1 MAKKNIEIPKDNNI
15 IRMPLEEVMPDN
27 YLPYAVEVAK
37 DRALPDVRDGL
48 KPVHRRILYGAYML
62 KAFPDKPY
70 YKSARIVGDILGKY
84 HPHGDSSVYD
94 AMVILAQNFSTR
106 APLIDG
112 HGNWGS
118 IDGDGAAAMRY
129 TEARLSSISMEMLRD
144 IEKNVVDMVPNYSD
158 SEMEPKVLPARY
170 PNLLVNGTFGI
181 AVGLSTNI
189 PPHNLRE
196 VIDGTLAYIDNNEI
210 TTRELMN
217 YIKGPDL
224 PTGGVLIG
232 EKTLLSAYETGE
244 GKVTLRA
251 KAKIETLENG
261 RLGIVITEFPYR
273 RNKARILQTISD
285 MTGDKRH
292 AKALDGIVD
301 IRDESDRTGIRA
313 VIEFKKA
320 VDHDMADKV
329 LKYLYKKT
337 DLQGNI
343 SFNMVALA
351 DGKPE
356 TMGLKTIISHYVN
369 HQKDVVTRRT
379 KRELEVAEKR
389 FHIVEGFIKAIGI
402 MDEVIATIRASKSKK
417 YAHENLVSKFG
428 FTDLQAEA
436 ILELMLY
443 RLTGLEIKVFQ
454 KEHKEL
460 SKKIKALRKIL
471 ENESVLL
478 GVIKDELKEVAEV
491 YGDERRTALIED
503 ESEAKID
510 LEELIVAEDVMVTLS
525 NEGFIKKIPLKT
537 YNRSNVDENEIEYRE
552 GDYLK
557 FLIKS
562 NTKDTLAIFTDKGTV
577 YQIKC
582 NSVAD
587 KKWKDKGERLED
599 LIRGLSLEDEKIIAL
614 ESIENFLPNKC
625 FKFITANGLIKK
637 TTLDKFVTAYSK
649 LMAIKLKNDDLLASV
664 SLIDSQDEERFV
676 EIETTNGLNF
686 VVSEPEL
693 EFTDRNILGVQLV
706 PLKSGNQIKSIRFVD
721 NYEYKEFIIG
731 INKKGNIKTFSNM
744 NSNSYEKV
752 KVNSFRNI
760 LAFSNKGKVFKFP
773 AYLLQ
778 NTEESNISDLVDG
791 FEKDELIIKVA
802 PINEF
807 GKIGEDLFV
816 YFFSREGLVKKTSLR
831 EFLGEFN
838 NQIAYKFK
846 TPKDELINVD
856 INFEN
861 ATVILVTKNG
871 MGIKFLATAINP
883 MGRVASGVTGISL
896 KDDNKV
902 IFGKVIPPSEGIDDK
917 TLEAYN
923 DYKKELTSNYEK
935 LILESKQKEK
945 AEVNIEDIKLQN
957 RAGRGSSLMIL
968 VLEDYIRD
976 VIIK

>member
-189 PPHNLRE
+189 PPHNLKE

-417 YAHENLVSKFG
+417 DAHENLVSKFG

-760 LAFSNKGKVFKFP
+760 IAFSNKGKVFKFP

-935 LILESKQKEK
+935 LVLESKQKEK

>member
-189 PPHNLRE
+189 PPHNLKE

-417 YAHENLVSKFG
+417 DAHENLVSKFG

-478 GVIKDELKEVAEV
+478 GVIKDELKEVAKV

-760 LAFSNKGKVFKFP
+760 IAFSNRGKVFKFP

-846 TPKDELINVD
+846 TPKDELVNVD

-871 MGIKFLATAINP
+871 MGIKFSATAINP

-935 LILESKQKEK
+935 LVLESKQKEK

>member
-417 YAHENLVSKFG
+417 DAHENLVSKFG

-525 NEGFIKKIPLKT
+525 NEGFIKKLPLKT

-760 LAFSNKGKVFKFP
+760 IAFSNKGKVFKFP

-791 FEKDELIIKVA
+791 FEKDEIIIKVA

-846 TPKDELINVD
+846 TPKDELVNVD

-902 IFGKVIPPSEGIDDK
+902 IFGKVIPPSEDI
-917 TLEAYN
+917 
-923 DYKKELTSNYEK
+923 
-935 LILESKQKEK
+935 EK

>member
-417 YAHENLVSKFG
+417 DAHENLVLKFG

-491 YGDERRTALIED
+491 YGDERRTVLIED

-760 LAFSNKGKVFKFP
+760 IAFSNKGKVFKFP

-846 TPKDELINVD
+846 TPKDELVNVD

-935 LILESKQKEK
+935 LVLESKQKEK

>member
-417 YAHENLVSKFG
+417 DAHENLVSKFG

-525 NEGFIKKIPLKT
+525 NEGFIKKLPLKT

-760 LAFSNKGKVFKFP
+760 IAFSNKGKVFKFP

-846 TPKDELINVD
+846 TPKDELVNVD

-935 LILESKQKEK
+935 LVLESKQKEK
-945 AEVNIEDIKLQN
+945 AEVNIDDIKLQN
-957 RAGRGSSLMIL
+957 RAGRGSNIM
-968 VLEDYIRD
+968 VVQLEDEVKNVTLI
-976 VIIK
+976 

>member
-417 YAHENLVSKFG
+417 DAHENLVSKFG

-525 NEGFIKKIPLKT
+525 NEGFIKKLPLKT

-664 SLIDSQDEERFV
+664 SLIDSQDEEIFV

-760 LAFSNKGKVFKFP
+760 IAFSNKGKVFKFP

-791 FEKDELIIKVA
+791 FEKDEIIIKVA

-846 TPKDELINVD
+846 TPKDELVNVD

-902 IFGKVIPPSEGIDDK
+902 IFGKVIPPSEDIDDK

>member
-84 HPHGDSSVYD
+84 QPHGESSVYD

-417 YAHENLVSKFG
+417 DAHENLVSKFG
-428 FTDLQAEA
+428 FTELQAEA

-525 NEGFIKKIPLKT
+525 NERFIKKIPLKT

-760 LAFSNKGKVFKFP
+760 IAFSNKGKVFKFP

-935 LILESKQKEK
+935 LVLESKQKEK

-976 VIIK
+976 GIIK

>member
-417 YAHENLVSKFG
+417 DAHENLVSKFG

-562 NTKDTLAIFTDKGTV
+562 NTKDTLAIFTDKGNV

-760 LAFSNKGKVFKFP
+760 IAFSNKGKVFKFP

-807 GKIGEDLFV
+807 GKIGGDLFV

-846 TPKDELINVD
+846 TPKDELVNVD

-871 MGIKFLATAINP
+871 MGIKFSATAINP

-935 LILESKQKEK
+935 LVLESKQKEK

>member
-417 YAHENLVSKFG
+417 DAHENLVSKFG
-428 FTDLQAEA
+428 FTELQAEA

-760 LAFSNKGKVFKFP
+760 IAFSNKGKVFKFP

-816 YFFSREGLVKKTSLR
+816 YFFSKEGLVKKTSLR

-871 MGIKFLATAINP
+871 MGIKFSATAINP

>member
-417 YAHENLVSKFG
+417 DAHENLVSKFG

-760 LAFSNKGKVFKFP
+760 IAFSNKGKVFKFP

-861 ATVILVTKNG
+861 AIVILVTKNG

>member
-417 YAHENLVSKFG
+417 DAHENLVSKFG

-760 LAFSNKGKVFKFP
+760 IAFSNKGKVFKFP

-816 YFFSREGLVKKTSLR
+816 YFFSKEGLVKKTSLR

-935 LILESKQKEK
+935 LVLESKQKEK

>member
-417 YAHENLVSKFG
+417 DAHENLVSKFG
-428 FTDLQAEA
+428 FTELQAEA

-525 NEGFIKKIPLKT
+525 NERFIKKIPLKT

-760 LAFSNKGKVFKFP
+760 IAFSNKGKVFKFP

-846 TPKDELINVD
+846 TPKDELVNVD

-935 LILESKQKEK
+935 LVLESKQKEK

>member
-144 IEKNVVDMVPNYSD
+144 IEKNVVDMLPNYSD

-417 YAHENLVSKFG
+417 DAHENLVSKFG

-525 NEGFIKKIPLKT
+525 NEGFIKKLPLKT

-760 LAFSNKGKVFKFP
+760 IAFSNKGKVFKFP

-791 FEKDELIIKVA
+791 FEKDEIIIKVA

-846 TPKDELINVD
+846 TPKDELVNVD

-902 IFGKVIPPSEGIDDK
+902 IFGKVIPPSEDIDDK

>member
-417 YAHENLVSKFG
+417 DAHENLVSKFG

-693 EFTDRNILGVQLV
+693 EFTDRNILGIQLV

-760 LAFSNKGKVFKFP
+760 IAFSNKGKVFKFP

-807 GKIGEDLFV
+807 GKMGEDLFV

-871 MGIKFLATAINP
+871 MGIKFSATAINP

>member
-417 YAHENLVSKFG
+417 DAHENLVSKFE

-760 LAFSNKGKVFKFP
+760 IAFSNKGKVFKFP

-846 TPKDELINVD
+846 TPKDELVNVD

-871 MGIKFLATAINP
+871 MGIKFSATAINP

-902 IFGKVIPPSEGIDDK
+902 IFGKVIPLTEGIDDK

-935 LILESKQKEK
+935 LVLESKQKEK

>member
-106 APLIDG
+106 GPLIDG

-417 YAHENLVSKFG
+417 DAHENLVSKFG

-760 LAFSNKGKVFKFP
+760 IAFSNKGKVFKFP

-816 YFFSREGLVKKTSLR
+816 YFFSKEGLVKKTSLR

-846 TPKDELINVD
+846 TPKDELVNVD

-871 MGIKFLATAINP
+871 IGIKFSATAINP

-902 IFGKVIPPSEGIDDK
+902 IFGKVIPPTEGIDDK

-935 LILESKQKEK
+935 LVLESKQKEK

>member
-144 IEKNVVDMVPNYSD
+144 IEKDVVDMVPNYSD

-402 MDEVIATIRASKSKK
+402 MDEVIATIRDSKSKK
-417 YAHENLVSKFG
+417 DAHENLVLKFG

-537 YNRSNVDENEIEYRE
+537 YNRSNIDENEIEYRE

-760 LAFSNKGKVFKFP
+760 IAFSNKGKVFKFP

-846 TPKDELINVD
+846 TPKDELVNVD

-883 MGRVASGVTGISL
+883 MGRIASGVTGISL

-935 LILESKQKEK
+935 LVLESKQKEK

>member
-417 YAHENLVSKFG
+417 DAHENLVSKFG
-428 FTDLQAEA
+428 FTELQAEA

-525 NEGFIKKIPLKT
+525 NEGFIKKLPLKT

-744 NSNSYEKV
+744 NSSSYEKV
-752 KVNSFRNI
+752 KVNSFINVI
-760 LAFSNKGKVFKFP
+760 AFSNKGKVFKFP

-846 TPKDELINVD
+846 TPKDELVNVD

-871 MGIKFLATAINP
+871 MGIKFSATAINP

-935 LILESKQKEK
+935 LVLESKQKEK

>member
-760 LAFSNKGKVFKFP
+760 IAFSNKGKVFKFP

-935 LILESKQKEK
+935 LVLESKQKEK

>member
-417 YAHENLVSKFG
+417 DAHENLVLKFG

-537 YNRSNVDENEIEYRE
+537 YNRSNIDENEIEYRE

-599 LIRGLSLEDEKIIAL
+599 LIRGLSLEGEKIIAL

-760 LAFSNKGKVFKFP
+760 IAFSNKGKVFKFP

-846 TPKDELINVD
+846 TPKDELVNVD

-935 LILESKQKEK
+935 LVLESKQKEK

>member
-144 IEKNVVDMVPNYSD
+144 IEKDVVDMVPNYSD

-417 YAHENLVSKFG
+417 DAHENLVSKFG

-525 NEGFIKKIPLKT
+525 NEGFIKKIPIKT

-760 LAFSNKGKVFKFP
+760 IAFSNKGKVFKFP

-778 NTEESNISDLVDG
+778 NTEESNISDLVYG

-846 TPKDELINVD
+846 TPKDELVNVD

-871 MGIKFLATAINP
+871 MGIKFSATAINP

>member
-417 YAHENLVSKFG
+417 DAHENLVSKFG

-760 LAFSNKGKVFKFP
+760 IAFSNKGKVFKFP

-846 TPKDELINVD
+846 TPKDELVNVD

-871 MGIKFLATAINP
+871 MGIKFSATAINP

-902 IFGKVIPPSEGIDDK
+902 IFGKVIPLTEGIDDK

>member
-84 HPHGDSSVYD
+84 HPHGDISVYD

-417 YAHENLVSKFG
+417 DAHENLVSKFG

-760 LAFSNKGKVFKFP
+760 IAFSNKGKVFKFP

-846 TPKDELINVD
+846 TPKDELVNVD

-871 MGIKFLATAINP
+871 MGIKFSATAINP

-935 LILESKQKEK
+935 LVLESKQKEK

>member
-189 PPHNLRE
+189 PPHNLKE

-417 YAHENLVSKFG
+417 DAHENLVLKFG

-760 LAFSNKGKVFKFP
+760 IAFSNKGKVFKFP

-802 PINEF
+802 PMNEF

-846 TPKDELINVD
+846 TPKDELVNVD

-861 ATVILVTKNG
+861 ATIILVTKNG
-871 MGIKFLATAINP
+871 MGIKFSATAINP

-902 IFGKVIPPSEGIDDK
+902 IFGKVIPPTEGIDDK

-935 LILESKQKEK
+935 LVLESKQKEK

-968 VLEDYIRD
+968 VLEDYIKD

>member
-417 YAHENLVSKFG
+417 DAHENLVSKFG
-428 FTDLQAEA
+428 FTELQAEA

-760 LAFSNKGKVFKFP
+760 IAFSNKGKVFKFP

-846 TPKDELINVD
+846 TPKDELVNVD

-871 MGIKFLATAINP
+871 MGIKFSATAINP

-935 LILESKQKEK
+935 LVLESKQKEK

>member
-337 DLQGNI
+337 DIQGNI

-417 YAHENLVSKFG
+417 DAHENLVSKFG

-460 SKKIKALRKIL
+460 SKKIKGLRKIL

-760 LAFSNKGKVFKFP
+760 IAFSNKGKVFKFP

-871 MGIKFLATAINP
+871 MGIKFSATAINP

-935 LILESKQKEK
+935 LVLESKQKEK

>member
-417 YAHENLVSKFG
+417 DAHENLVSKFG

-760 LAFSNKGKVFKFP
+760 IAFSNKGKVFKFP

-846 TPKDELINVD
+846 TPKDELVNVD

-871 MGIKFLATAINP
+871 IGIKFSATAINP

-935 LILESKQKEK
+935 LVLESKQKEK

>member
-417 YAHENLVSKFG
+417 DAHENLVSKFG

-460 SKKIKALRKIL
+460 SKKIKVLRKIL

-525 NEGFIKKIPLKT
+525 NEGFIKKLPLKT

-760 LAFSNKGKVFKFP
+760 IAFSNKGKVFKFP

-871 MGIKFLATAINP
+871 MGIKFSATAINP

>member
-417 YAHENLVSKFG
+417 DAHENLVSKFG

-599 LIRGLSLEDEKIIAL
+599 LIRGLRKKKKKIIAL

-760 LAFSNKGKVFKFP
+760 IAFSNKGKVFKFP

-846 TPKDELINVD
+846 TPKDELVNVD

-935 LILESKQKEK
+935 LVLESKQKEK

>member
-537 YNRSNVDENEIEYRE
+537 YNRSNVDKNEIEYRE

-760 LAFSNKGKVFKFP
+760 IAFSNKGKVFKFP

-846 TPKDELINVD
+846 TPKDELVNVD

-871 MGIKFLATAINP
+871 MGIKFSATAINP

-935 LILESKQKEK
+935 LVLESKQKEK

>member
-417 YAHENLVSKFG
+417 DAHENLVSKFG
-428 FTDLQAEA
+428 FTELQAEA

-525 NEGFIKKIPLKT
+525 NEGFIKKIPIKT

-760 LAFSNKGKVFKFP
+760 IAFSNKGKVFKFP

-846 TPKDELINVD
+846 TPKDELVNVD

-935 LILESKQKEK
+935 LVLESKQKEK

>member
-417 YAHENLVSKFG
+417 DAHENLVSKFG

-460 SKKIKALRKIL
+460 SKKIKALIKIL

-693 EFTDRNILGVQLV
+693 EFTDRNILGIQLV

-760 LAFSNKGKVFKFP
+760 IAFSNKGKVFKFP

-846 TPKDELINVD
+846 TPKDELVNVD

-871 MGIKFLATAINP
+871 MGIKFSATAINP

-935 LILESKQKEK
+935 LVLESKQKEK

>member
-417 YAHENLVSKFG
+417 DAHENLVSKFG

-525 NEGFIKKIPLKT
+525 NEGFIKKLPLKT

-664 SLIDSQDEERFV
+664 SLIDSQDEARFV

-760 LAFSNKGKVFKFP
+760 IAFSNKGKVFKFP

-846 TPKDELINVD
+846 TPKDELVNVD

-935 LILESKQKEK
+935 LVLESKQKEK

>member
-27 YLPYAVEVAK
+27 YLPYAIEVAK

-170 PNLLVNGTFGI
+170 PNILVNGTFGI

-417 YAHENLVSKFG
+417 DAHENLVSKFG

-760 LAFSNKGKVFKFP
+760 IAFSNKGKVFKFP

-846 TPKDELINVD
+846 TPKDELVNVD

-871 MGIKFLATAINP
+871 MGIKFSATAINP

-935 LILESKQKEK
+935 LVLESKQKEK